1 MDNKGYFASNVNYS
15 DHLRRFHNKCT
26 SLKPM
31 NHVKRQKVC
40 KKKLAK
46 NIDQNALSLNSMTE
60 IFEKRKGILIFIRF
74 ALTPGGKVNEIYK
87 HVKYY
92 ILK

>member
-1 MDNKGYFASNVNYS
+1 MHIFETHQPRETTKSS
-15 DHLRRFHNKCT
+15 
-26 SLKPM
+26 
-31 NHVKRQKVC
+31 Q
-40 KKKLAK
+40 KKKT
-46 NIDQNALSLNSMTE
+46 LSSNSMTE

-92 ILK
+92 ILKWIKINKLRKQFEY

>member
-1 MDNKGYFASNVNYS
+1 
-15 DHLRRFHNKCT
+15 
-26 SLKPM
+26 
-31 NHVKRQKVC
+31 
-40 KKKLAK
+40 
-46 NIDQNALSLNSMTE
+46 MTK

-92 ILK
+92 ILKWIKINKLRKQFEY